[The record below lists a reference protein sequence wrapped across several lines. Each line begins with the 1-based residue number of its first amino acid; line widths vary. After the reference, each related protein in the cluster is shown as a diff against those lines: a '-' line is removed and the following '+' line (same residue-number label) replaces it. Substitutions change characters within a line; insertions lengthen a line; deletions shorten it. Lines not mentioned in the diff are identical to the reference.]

1 MSEGSTETADEYRA
15 RSAQNWEEAAGSW
28 EQKRVYTRKTFQP
41 LTEWLRT
48 QAMLAPGMHVLEL
61 AAGPGDTAIELAP
74 AIVPGGRYLATDRAA
89 GMVAAAKRSAAAAG
103 LEQVIEC
110 RVVDAEAIDLDDDS
124 FDAVVCRFGLML
136 IPDQAAVLSQ
146 TQRVLKPGGV
156 CGFVVWGDEHQNPW
170 ATRLWGVLERLVD
183 IPASPPGSP
192 GMFSLA
198 DRTHLSQLVSDAGLT
213 QTAMEAIELEFE
225 YSSFDEYWET
235 NSALA
240 GGLARLLPTLTQA
253 KRDHLIESVRDT
265 MADFRLADGRYRVT
279 GQALC
284 VAAAR

>member
-28 EQKRVYTRKTFQP
+28 EQKREYTRKTFHP
-41 LTEWLRT
+41 LTEWLRD
-48 QAMLAPGMHVLEL
+48 QVMLAPGKHVLEL
-61 AAGPGDTAIELAP
+61 AAGPGDTAVELAP
-74 AIVPGGRYLATDRAA
+74 AIVPGGRYVATDRAE
-89 GMVAAAKRSAAAAG
+89 GMVAAAGRSAAAAG
-103 LEQVIEC
+103 LEDVIEC
-110 RVVDAEAIDLDDDS
+110 RVVDAEAIDLPGKS

-136 IPDQAAVLSQ
+136 IPDQAAVLGE
-146 TQRVLKPGGV
+146 TRRVLKPGGR
-156 CGFVVWGDEHQNPW
+156 CGLVVWGDEDRNPW

-198 DRTHLSQLVSDAGLT
+198 DRTHLSRLIAGAGLT
-213 QTAMEAIELEFE
+213 ETAMEAIDIEFE
-225 YSSFDEYWET
+225 YSSFDQYWET

-253 KRDHLIESVRDT
+253 KRDHLIESVRDG
-265 MADFRLADGRYRVT
+265 MADYRLADGRYLVT